1 MKWTILVLTI
11 FGSIS
16 TSAFLQNGRAPSFIA
31 PHVWSSSNSR
41 LYAEAVDVISMET
54 EERMIKSV
62 ESVKINLGTVRT
74 GRASAQILDRVKVDY
89 YGVQTPVNQMATI
102 SVASAQQLTISPYD
116 KSTLGDIQKAII
128 EADLG
133 LSPNN
138 DGTLI
143 RLNIPALTEERRK
156 EMLKQCKAIGEEG
169 KIALRNIRRDGVDE
183 VKKLEKKGEI
193 SEDEMKDGLDEIQK
207 LTDKCVK
214 EIDEIVAKKEKDVM
228 TV

>member
-16 TSAFLQNGRAPSFIA
+16 TSAFLQKGRAPSFIA